1 MRHGTSSL
9 ARTLVAVGLAVVVA
23 PVAATASYAAARQE
37 GPVKVLGTVTNV
49 FDPVD
54 IKAAPDAKGEISIE
68 FTSEGAHTIQ
78 SDDVPGFDSGNVQDE
93 TKTVTF
99 KAPAAGQY
107 KVICLYHESV
117 GMVGTLT
124 VTGGTDTEPSE
135 SAEPSSQPP
144 ASASA
149 SASVATPDDN
159 APTAEPEHEGE
170 EGEEAHEEVPGVED
184 NKTLE
189 RIEAERAAQEGAVS
203 GFKFFT
209 FVCIAFL
216 FILGAAVLFSTRPRR
231 AGR

>member
-9 ARTLVAVGLAVVVA
+9 ARTLVAVGLAVLVT
-23 PVAATASYAAARQE
+23 PAAASYAGTSQA
-37 GPVKVLGTVTNV
+37 GPVKVKGTTANV
-49 FDPVD
+49 FEPKD
-54 IKAAPDAKGEISIE
+54 ITATPDAAGQISIE

-78 SDDVPGFDSGNVQDE
+78 NNDIPGFDSGDMADE

-99 KAPAAGQY
+99 KAPAPGQY
-107 KVICLYHESV
+107 PFICEYHESV

-124 VTGGTDTEPSE
+124 VAGKGAEPSE
-135 SAEPSSQPP
+135 SASPSGVASSAPP

-149 SASVATPDDN
+149 SASVGAPDDN
-159 APTAEPEHEGE
+159 APTSAPEGE
-170 EGEEAHEEVPGVED
+170 GEAAEEEVPGVTD
-184 NKTLE
+184 NETLE